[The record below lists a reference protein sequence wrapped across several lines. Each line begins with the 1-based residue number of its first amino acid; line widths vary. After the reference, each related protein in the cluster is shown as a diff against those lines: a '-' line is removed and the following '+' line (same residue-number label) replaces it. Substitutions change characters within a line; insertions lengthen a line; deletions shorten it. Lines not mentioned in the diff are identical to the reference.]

1 MTPRR
6 PRPLDAVLV
15 GALVLIVAGVVFLQL
30 HLGGD
35 KNAGKAS
42 PSPSPTY
49 LQTSVGNPYPD
60 PTPTGVPSTP
70 QASSSAASAASSA
83 ESAAS
88 ALQSSLAA
96 QAQSLQTHV
105 GGISPKTALGPT
117 TSGGYSIPHAD
128 MEWQL
133 GLYLGN

>member
-70 QASSSAASAASSA
+70 QASSSAAS
-83 ESAAS
+83 
-88 ALQSSLAA
+88 
-96 QAQSLQTHV
+96 
-105 GGISPKTALGPT
+105 SPHCPT
-117 TSGGYSIPHAD
+117 CSRIWRSVVSRCRSVSD
-128 MEWQL
+128 CW
-133 GLYLGN
+133 